1 MSESHEGGGG
11 AGGAG
16 FDVQVEC
23 PACGAKFAVSRI
35 RRGATEAC
43 PVCRFKVL
51 IPDRDA
57 QEEELAVPGPA
68 EHEETPAQEALLASA
83 VAAAPGAATGSC
95 FVCLQDEVR
104 INPMQTAGIVGGIT
118 GRSDMEVKMQV
129 AKGQGVLAED
139 VPTDVA
145 REVVSVLC
153 QGGVQVFAV
162 DAGCVPQ
169 VERELR
175 IIRVHDLAPDMMQF
189 QTGPYP
195 DIQAI
200 AWDALAAGFCAQELV
215 APVGHTDTSPEV
227 EGGLTAASMLGG
239 GIISAAARDARRGI
253 RAVPRQPEAKLF
265 CTLLVR
271 GRSGHAYSIRFEETQ
286 VRYAYMGDRMTTSKS
301 RNFAHMLGDFIARG
315 RDAFFPGRTREVA
328 AGHRLKAALMK
339 QAFDYQKY
347 LQWVLCCV
355 GYQWHA
361 APGAQGRM
369 CANGST

>member
-16 FDVQVEC
+16 FDVEVEC

-35 RRGATEAC
+35 RRGATEPC

-51 IPDRDA
+51 IPDSVA
-57 QEEELAVPGPA
+57 QEEEVAVPGPA
-68 EHEETPAQEALLASA
+68 EQEETPAQEASRAPRAPA
-83 VAAAPGAATGSC
+83 VAAAPGAATGSS
-95 FVCLQDEVR
+95 FVCLRDEVR

-145 REVVSVLC
+145 REVVNVLC

-175 IIRVHDLAPDMMQF
+175 IIRVHDLAPDAMQF

-195 DIQAI
+195 EVQTIP
-200 AWDALAAGFCAQELV
+200 WDALAAGFCAQELV
-215 APVGHTDTSPEV
+215 TPVGHTEASPGAE
-227 EGGLTAASMLGG
+227 EGLA
-239 GIISAAARDARRGI
+239 AAAREARRGI
-253 RAVPRQPEAKLF
+253 RAAPRQPEAKLF

-271 GRSGHAYSIRFEETQ
+271 GRSGHVYSIRFEETQ

-301 RNFAHMLGDFIARG
+301 QNFAHMLGDFIARG

-328 AGHRLKAALMK
+328 TGHRLKAALMK

-347 LQWVLCCV
+347 LQWVLCCI
-355 GYQWHA
+355 GYRQYA
-361 APGAQGRM
+361 AAGA
-369 CANGST
+369 